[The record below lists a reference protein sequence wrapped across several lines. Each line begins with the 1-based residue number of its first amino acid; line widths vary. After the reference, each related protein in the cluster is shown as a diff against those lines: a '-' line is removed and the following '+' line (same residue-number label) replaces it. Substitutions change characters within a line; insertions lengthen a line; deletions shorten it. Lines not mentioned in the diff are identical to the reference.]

1 VPRVRRS
8 TAIQTA
14 EGVRFRLPIVGH
26 PPYKVF
32 WSHTGD
38 RPGGTVRLPRLIG
51 TSRALDLIL
60 TGRPVDAAEAER
72 MGLVNRVVPSGT
84 ARAAAEELALVLA
97 GFPQEC
103 LRNDRLSVLDQAR
116 LEEPD
121 ALGVEYAHGVRS
133 LAADAL
139 DGAARF
145 AAGAGRHGA
154 AGRS

>member
-1 VPRVRRS
+1 MTVRSERS
-8 TAIQTA
+8 GAVTTVI
-14 EGVRFRLPIVGH
+14 L
-26 PPYKVF
+26 
-32 WSHTGD
+32 D
-38 RPGGTVRLPRLIG
+38 RPHARNAVDGPTA
-51 TSRALDLIL
+51 RALADAF
-60 TGRPVDAAEAER
+60 RAFDAAEAER
-72 MGLVNRVVPSGT
+72 MGLVNRVVPTGT

-103 LRNDRLSVLDQAR
+103 LRNDRLSVLDQAG

>member
-1 VPRVRRS
+1 MTVRSERS
-8 TAIQTA
+8 GAVTTVI
-14 EGVRFRLPIVGH
+14 L
-26 PPYKVF
+26 
-32 WSHTGD
+32 D
-38 RPGGTVRLPRLIG
+38 RPHARNAVDGPTA
-51 TSRALDLIL
+51 RALADAF
-60 TGRPVDAAEAER
+60 RAFDAAEAER
-72 MGLVNRVVPSGT
+72 MGLVNRVVPTGT
-84 ARAAAEELALVLA
+84 ARAAAEEVALVLA
-97 GFPQEC
+97 GSPQEC
-103 LRNDRLSVLDQAR
+103 LRNDRLSVLDQAG

>member
-1 VPRVRRS
+1 MTVRSERS
-8 TAIQTA
+8 GAVTTVI
-14 EGVRFRLPIVGH
+14 L
-26 PPYKVF
+26 
-32 WSHTGD
+32 D
-38 RPGGTVRLPRLIG
+38 RPHARNAVDRPTA
-51 TSRALDLIL
+51 RALADAF
-60 TGRPVDAAEAER
+60 RAFDAAEAER
-72 MGLVNRVVPSGT
+72 MGLVNRVVPTGT
-84 ARAAAEELALVLA
+84 ARAAAEEVALVLA
-97 GFPQEC
+97 GSPQEC
-103 LRNDRLSVLDQAR
+103 LRNDRLSVLDQAG

>member
-1 VPRVRRS
+1 MTVRSERS
-8 TAIQTA
+8 GAVTTVI
-14 EGVRFRLPIVGH
+14 L
-26 PPYKVF
+26 
-32 WSHTGD
+32 D
-38 RPGGTVRLPRLIG
+38 RPHARNAVDGPTA
-51 TSRALDLIL
+51 RALADAF
-60 TGRPVDAAEAER
+60 RAFDAAEAER
-72 MGLVNRVVPSGT
+72 MGLVNRVVPTGT
-84 ARAAAEELALVLA
+84 ARAAAEELALVLS

-103 LRNDRLSVLDQAR
+103 LRNDRLSVLDQAG

-145 AAGAGRHGA
+145 AAGAGRHGD

>member
-1 VPRVRRS
+1 MTVRSERS
-8 TAIQTA
+8 GAVTTVI
-14 EGVRFRLPIVGH
+14 L
-26 PPYKVF
+26 
-32 WSHTGD
+32 D
-38 RPGGTVRLPRLIG
+38 RPHARNAVDGATA
-51 TSRALDLIL
+51 RALADAF
-60 TGRPVDAAEAER
+60 RAFDAAEAER
-72 MGLVNRVVPSGT
+72 MGLVNRVVPTGT
-84 ARAAAEELALVLA
+84 ARAAAEEVALVLA
-97 GFPQEC
+97 GSPQEC
-103 LRNDRLSVLDQAR
+103 LRNDRLSVLDQAG